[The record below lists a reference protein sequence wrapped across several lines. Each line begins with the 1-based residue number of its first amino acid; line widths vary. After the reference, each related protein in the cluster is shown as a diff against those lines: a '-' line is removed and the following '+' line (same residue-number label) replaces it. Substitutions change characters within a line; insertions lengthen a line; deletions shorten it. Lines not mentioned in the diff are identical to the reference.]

1 MKRMERALQE
11 SGWEDVGNGH
21 WICVELD
28 QGSTRCTTDEAVYIE
43 LGRRADR
50 IKKDEGRIEWF
61 QQQLDAIRSAL
72 GLTCTY
78 TELPEAVKQ
87 IVRSRG
93 VIMEGGGHRS
103 RGAFMEGGYAAGS
116 EEGLREAGES
126 AHQFARVTSV
136 SSKEATENIRAAAG
150 RAKALR
156 EMLTSD
162 DRLDERIGF
171 LAANINSLLERMTE
185 IEAGTK
191 KLHQRMD
198 GIEEERQQTGRSL
211 QRRADEAH
219 QRLDAIIKALD
230 DFKSPRDS
238 LPFARIRA
246 LEKDLAGHEQ
256 AIGALVQ
263 MALLA
268 DGREGISKEITFDD
282 ALGMLE
288 RWAKGKQ

>member
-1 MKRMERALQE
+1 MKRAERVLQE
-11 SGWEDVGNGH
+11 SGWDDVGNGH
-21 WICVELD
+21 WVCAELD
-28 QGSTRCTTDEAVYIE
+28 KGSMRYTTDEAVYIE
-43 LGRRADR
+43 LERRADR

-103 RGAFMEGGYAAGS
+103 RGAFIEGGYAAGS

-156 EMLTSD
+156 EKLMPDSQIE
-162 DRLDERIGF
+162 ERI
-171 LAANINSLLERMTE
+171 EE
-185 IEAGTK
+185 IEA
-191 KLHQRMD
+191 
-198 GIEEERQQTGRSL
+198 
-211 QRRADEAH
+211 RAEGAH
-219 QRLDAIIKALD
+219 SRLDAIIKALD
-230 DFKSPRDS
+230 DFKSPRES
-238 LPFARIRA
+238 LPFVRIRS
-246 LEKDLAGHEQ
+246 LEKDLASHEQ
-256 AIGALVQ
+256 AVGTLVH

-268 DGREGISKEITFDD
+268 DGREGISKELRFDD
-282 ALGMLE
+282 ALVMLE
-288 RWAKGKQ
+288 RWAKGKR